1 MMTVRTFSSDV
12 EAERAVVML
21 KKAGVAAFTRELTED
36 NATRMSDGNLEKA
49 GVQVRVV
56 EDAAYK
62 ANQILDVFA

>member
-1 MMTVRTFSSDV
+1 MMTVRTFNSGT
-12 EAERAVVML
+12 EAERAVMML
-21 KKAGVAAFTRELTED
+21 KKAGVSAFTRELTAE
-36 NATRMSDGNLEKA
+36 NATRMSDGNLEQT